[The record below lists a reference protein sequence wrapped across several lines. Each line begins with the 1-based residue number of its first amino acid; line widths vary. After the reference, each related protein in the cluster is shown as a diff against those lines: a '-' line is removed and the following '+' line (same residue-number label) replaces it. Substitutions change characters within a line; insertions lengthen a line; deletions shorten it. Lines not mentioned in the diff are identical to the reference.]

1 MVQKQRTKIVYQY
14 QLCLLEHFYQGCLH
28 ANFKICWNDF
38 ITNTEALKSV
48 HVFNIERLLQKTQLY
63 WIDQFIKN
71 RKPSTSN
78 DLFYKLATGQYNRR
92 ISYKRYRDSIKSVSI
107 SCSINSHKWVMKSID
122 QSSWCIK
129 ISPADCPQY
138 INP

>member
-1 MVQKQRTKIVYQY
+1 MVQKQRSY

-28 ANFKICWNDF
+28 ANLKICWNDF

-48 HVFNIERLLQKTQLY
+48 YVFNNERLLQKTQLY
-63 WIDQFIKN
+63 WINQFIKN

-78 DLFYKLATGQYNRR
+78 DVLFYKLATGQHNRR
-92 ISYKRYRDSIKSVSI
+92 ISYKRYRDSIKCVSI
-107 SCSINSHKWVMKSID
+107 SCSINPHKWIMESID
-122 QSSWCIK
+122 QSAWCIK
-129 ISPADCPQY
+129 ISPADFPQY